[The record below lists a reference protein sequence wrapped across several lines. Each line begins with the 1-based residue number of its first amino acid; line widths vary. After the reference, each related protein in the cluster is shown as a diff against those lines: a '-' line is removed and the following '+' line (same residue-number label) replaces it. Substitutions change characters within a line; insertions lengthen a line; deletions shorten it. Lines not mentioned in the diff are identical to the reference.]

1 VTRADRIALSLLLAW
16 VAICFLQVVGFGF
29 VNWDDRALVMENPL
43 VVNPGSVPFLHHF
56 TTPEVGYPTAVTVLS
71 YRIEYALVGFDHPWV
86 QHLVTLLIHL
96 GNVAL
101 LFAIARVVGVG
112 TMGATLAACVFGLHP
127 VVAEPVSWLTG
138 RKDVLALFF
147 ALVTLKLALP
157 LGKRPSRARRV
168 ARAATFLLALFSK
181 PVAIALVPML
191 VVLAVGQQDRHVPL
205 ARRMAHAI
213 VHSGFEI
220 VAALAFVPIA
230 YLSHRAFGGLRV
242 GEEVASSLRSA
253 WYGLGA
259 HLALIVGIE
268 PPCVQHVV
276 ALPPPFTPRFDLLP
290 LLALGVAIGLWR
302 VLDRPARIIAAGAA
316 LWSMFAYLP
325 SSGLVPMKRF
335 IADSYVYPVLPGVG
349 VVLGVVFSSVL
360 ARYPERLRL
369 VRRALVPILA
379 VGLGLLVIPSSGRF
393 RTTQDLWADAM
404 ERYPAHW
411 PLCRNWAVATL
422 ETGGPA
428 KSLAATDLCIA
439 RFGADNFEKN
449 RAMALFELGRHDEAA
464 TWMRRALDRDP
475 SDLHVPPE
483 LLQLAQKK

>member
-1 VTRADRIALSLLLAW
+1 
-16 VAICFLQVVGFGF
+16 
-29 VNWDDRALVMENPL
+29 M
-43 VVNPGSVPFLHHF
+43 
-56 TTPEVGYPTAVTVLS
+56 
-71 YRIEYALVGFDHPWV
+71 
-86 QHLVTLLIHL
+86 
-96 GNVAL
+96 
-101 LFAIARVVGVG
+101 AR
-112 TMGATLAACVFGLHP
+112 
-127 VVAEPVSWLTG
+127 
-138 RKDVLALFF
+138 
-147 ALVTLKLALP
+147 
-157 LGKRPSRARRV
+157 
-168 ARAATFLLALFSK
+168 
-181 PVAIALVPML
+181 
-191 VVLAVGQQDRHVPL
+191 
-205 ARRMAHAI
+205 AI

-230 YLSHRAFGGLRV
+230 YLGHRAFGGLRV

-302 VLDRPARIIAAGAA
+302 VLDRPARIVAAGAA

-325 SSGLVPMKRF
+325 SSGLVPIKRF

-349 VVLGVVFSSVL
+349 VVLGVVFSSTL

-439 RFGADNFEKN
+439 RFGPANFEKN